1 MRYSSIRAVE
11 YDLELH
17 YKLLDKYNK
26 AIGSLSSYQG
36 YVLKPT
42 QIRGSRRYYSAK
54 GPGMK
59 HFSYIG
65 GEENEQIR
73 FIREYAFYEKAI
85 NVLQTNISIME
96 DFLRI
101 YRRTGAEHINEL
113 LTACYRHSLELAA
126 ANGCESVAFPLI
138 SAGAYGYPKDRV
150 LQEAI
155 RAISDF
161 LLKNEMTV
169 FLVVFDKDSYAI
181 SSKLFEGIDSFIDD
195 NYVRQ
200 HTEDRCFGA
209 SVCASRRLAPSPCAM
224 VEDTLALPDIGE
236 HIKLDESFSVKLL
249 KLIDAK
255 GMEDVAC
262 YKKANVSKQTWYKIL
277 SDPHYKPSK
286 KTVIS
291 FAVALG
297 LTLTETQNLL
307 SSVGFALSDSNL
319 FDVIIKYCLTHNVY
333 DVHDI
338 DTVLFHY
345 DQETL
350 FSKG

>member
-1 MRYSSIRAVE
+1 MPLQIVRNDITMMATDAIVNPSNT
-11 YDLELH
+11 DLRPGGGVDVAIH
-17 YKLLDKYNK
+17 K
-26 AIGSLSSYQG
+26 AAG
-36 YVLKPT
+36 
-42 QIRGSRRYYSAK
+42 RRLTEACRQ
-54 GPGMK
+54 
-59 HFSYIG
+59 IG
-65 GEENEQIR
+65 GIGVGQAVVTPAYSLPCKYVIHTAGPVWQGGDNGE
-73 FIREYAFYEKAI
+73 REA
-85 NVLQTNISIME
+85 LIS
-96 DFLRI
+96 
-101 YRRTGAEHINEL
+101 
-113 LTACYRHSLELAA
+113 CYQNALALA
-126 ANGCESVAFPLI
+126 KKQGCESVAVPLI
-138 SAGAYGYPKDRV
+138 SSGAYGYPKDRV

>member
-1 MRYSSIRAVE
+1 MPLQIVRNDITMMATDAIVNPSNT
-11 YDLELH
+11 DLRPGGGVDVAIH
-17 YKLLDKYNK
+17 K
-26 AIGSLSSYQG
+26 AAGWRLTEACRQ
-36 YVLKPT
+36 
-42 QIRGSRRYYSAK
+42 
-54 GPGMK
+54 
-59 HFSYIG
+59 IG
-65 GEENEQIR
+65 GIKVGQAVVTPAYSLPCKYVIHTAGPVWQGGDNGE
-73 FIREYAFYEKAI
+73 REA
-85 NVLQTNISIME
+85 LIS
-96 DFLRI
+96 
-101 YRRTGAEHINEL
+101 
-113 LTACYRHSLELAA
+113 CYQNALALA
-126 ANGCESVAFPLI
+126 KKQGCESVAVPLI
-138 SAGAYGYPKDRV
+138 SSGAYGYPKDRV

-155 RAISDF
+155 CAISDF
-161 LLKNEMTV
+161 LLENEMTV
-169 FLVVFDKDSYAI
+169 FLVVFDKDSYAL
-181 SSKLFEGIDSFIDD
+181 STKLFEGIDSFIDD

-224 VEDTLALPDIGE
+224 VEETLALPDIIE

>member
-1 MRYSSIRAVE
+1 MPLQIVRNDITMMATDAIVNPSNT
-11 YDLELH
+11 DLRPGGGVDVAIH
-17 YKLLDKYNK
+17 K
-26 AIGSLSSYQG
+26 AAG
-36 YVLKPT
+36 
-42 QIRGSRRYYSAK
+42 RRLTEACRQ
-54 GPGMK
+54 
-59 HFSYIG
+59 IG
-65 GEENEQIR
+65 GIKVGQAVLTPAYSLPCKYVIHTAGPRWQGGEKGE
-73 FIREYAFYEKAI
+73 REA
-85 NVLQTNISIME
+85 LIS
-96 DFLRI
+96 
-101 YRRTGAEHINEL
+101 
-113 LTACYRHSLELAA
+113 CYQNALALA
-126 ANGCESVAFPLI
+126 KKQGCESVAVPLI
-138 SAGAYGYPKDRV
+138 SSGAYGYPKDRV
-150 LQEAI
+150 LREAM
-155 RAISDF
+155 RAIGDF
-161 LLKNEMTV
+161 LFENEMTV

-195 NYVRQ
+195 TYVRQ

-224 VEDTLALPDIGE
+224 TEDTLTLPDIE
-236 HIKLDESFSVKLL
+236 KHIKLDESFSVKLL
-249 KLIDAK
+249 KLIDDK